1 MAAPPP
7 DRCPNMQTI
16 RQTFEHA
23 PAVIPVPETARGR
36 RVEIILLVQDDDAA
50 CDLKSVLSSMPDV
63 GEDSDFSRQADR
75 GRGELTW
82 DS

>member
-1 MAAPPP
+1 
-7 DRCPNMQTI
+7 MQTI

-36 RVEIILLVQDDDAA
+36 RVEIILLIQDDETAG
-50 CDLKSVLSSMPDV
+50 DLKSVISSMPDV
-63 GEDSDFSRQADR
+63 GEDADFGRQSDR
-75 GRGELTW
+75 GREDVTW